1 MEDLYKRESC
11 EVPQFAQLCVV
22 YIKNVIVW
30 NFILKESNLH
40 NSQEMVV
47 VLSGSNLIRVSTKR

>member
-1 MEDLYKRESC
+1 MEFLYKGESC
-11 EVPQFAQLCVV
+11 EVPQFMKLCVV
-22 YIKNVIVW
+22 YIKNEIVW

-47 VLSGSNLIRVSTKR
+47 VLSGSNLVCVSTK

>member
-1 MEDLYKRESC
+1 VTR
-11 EVPQFAQLCVV
+11 EVPQFTKLCVV
-22 YIKNVIVW
+22 YKKKEIVW

-47 VLSGSNLIRVSTKR
+47 VLSGSNLECVSTK